1 MKTSIL
7 FVLTAAAAL
16 AGPPL
21 ICQPIDISGA
31 RSLPWTQVQGWN
43 GTDAK
48 YNAAESL
55 TQDTLQLLQ
64 ASTPLNVRM
73 ETMRRA
79 AIYAARNE
87 ALAEQ
92 LTARLIARVADAEA
106 SGKRDASA
114 WFDAG
119 YFVET
124 LRQAAY
130 IYRYDMLS
138 PAERAEWKLR
148 GGKLG
153 LDGKVWIDKAMQ
165 MGGKGMEVALVKV
178 LEYRESDLKRMA
190 AASVR

>member
-1 MKTSIL
+1 MKTPIL

-21 ICQPIDISGA
+21 ICQPIEIGNA
-31 RSLPWTQVQGWN
+31 RSLPWTKVQSWN
-43 GTDAK
+43 GADPA
-48 YNAAESL
+48 YNAATSL
-55 TQDTLQLLQ
+55 TQDTLNILQ
-64 ASTPLNVRM
+64 APSSSLPVRM

-79 AIYAARNE
+79 AIYAAKSE
-87 ALAEQ
+87 QLAEQ

-106 SGKRDASA
+106 AGRKDPNV

-124 LRQAAY
+124 LRQVTF

-138 PAERAEWKLR
+138 PAERADWKVR

-153 LDGKVWIDKAMQ
+153 LDGKVWIEKAMQ
-165 MGGKGMEVALVKV
+165 MGGKGMEVAMVKV
-178 LEYRESDLKRMA
+178 LEYREADLKRQ
-190 AASVR
+190 ASVR